1 MSLID
6 RINADLK
13 TAMKSGD
20 DAAKRALRGVK
31 AAITRAEKDKGNQP
45 LTDEEVILVL
55 RKQAK
60 QRQDSIE
67 AYRKA
72 GREDLVR
79 EEEEELAVI
88 ERYLPQLMSEE
99 AIREVAAQVI
109 EEVGAAGPRDMGKV
123 MGRLMPQLKGK
134 ADGRL
139 VNQVVRE
146 LLAQKAGG

>member
-6 RINADLK
+6 TLNQDLK
-13 TAMKSGD
+13 TAMKTGD
-20 DAAKRALRGVK
+20 EPAKRALRGVK

-45 LTDEEVILVL
+45 LTDEEIIAVL

-60 QRQDSIE
+60 QRQDSID

-72 GREDLVR
+72 GRQDLVQ

-88 ERYLPQLMSEE
+88 EKYLPQLMSEDE
-99 AIREVAAQVI
+99 IRTVAQQVI
-109 EEVGAAGPRDMGKV
+109 DEVGATSPRDMGKV
-123 MGRLMPQLKGK
+123 MGKLMPQLKGK

-139 VNQVVRE
+139 VNQVVRQ
-146 LLAQKAGG
+146 LLSG

>member
-6 RINADLK
+6 TLNQDLK
-13 TAMKSGD
+13 TAMKTGD
-20 DAAKRALRGVK
+20 EAAKRALRGVK

-45 LTDEEVILVL
+45 LTDDEIIAVL

-67 AYRKA
+67 AYRQA
-72 GREDLVR
+72 GREDLVK
-79 EEEEELAVI
+79 EEMEELAVI
-88 ERYLPQLMSEE
+88 ERYLPQLMDEE
-99 AIREVAAQVI
+99 EIRKVAEKVI
-109 EEVGAAGPRDMGKV
+109 AEVGASSPRDMGKV
-123 MGRLMPQLKGK
+123 MGKLMAQLKGK

-146 LLAQKAGG
+146 LLSGR

>member
-6 RINADLK
+6 TLNQDLK
-13 TAMKSGD
+13 TAMKTGD
-20 DAAKRALRGVK
+20 EPAKRALRGVK

-45 LTDEEVILVL
+45 LTDEEIIAVL

-60 QRQDSIE
+60 QRQDSID

-72 GREDLVR
+72 GRQDLVQ

-88 ERYLPQLMSEE
+88 EKYLPQLMSEDE
-99 AIREVAAQVI
+99 IRAVAQQVI
-109 EEVGAAGPRDMGKV
+109 DEVGATSPRDMGKV
-123 MGRLMPQLKGK
+123 MGKLMSQLKGK

-139 VNQVVRE
+139 VNQVVRQ
-146 LLAQKAGG
+146 LLSG

>member
-6 RINADLK
+6 TLNQDLK
-13 TAMKSGD
+13 TAMKTGD
-20 DAAKRALRGVK
+20 EPAKRALRGVK

-45 LTDEEVILVL
+45 LTDEEIIAVL

-67 AYRKA
+67 AYRQA
-72 GREDLVR
+72 GREDLVQ

-88 ERYLPQLMSEE
+88 EKYLPQLMSEDD
-99 AIREVAAQVI
+99 IRAAAQQVI
-109 EEVGAAGPRDMGKV
+109 DAVGATSPRDMGKV
-123 MGRLMPQLKGK
+123 MGKLMPQLKGK

-139 VNQVVRE
+139 VNQVVRQ
-146 LLAQKAGG
+146 LLSG